1 MKIIQVLNHF
11 LPYQTAG
18 TEIYVWRLCK
28 QLQQLDHNVSVVI
41 PNYESPVSENYIY
54 DGIEVFKYAEPSKP
68 DRALI
73 TGQKIS
79 EGLFFFRQYLKEQK
93 PDIVHFHGVA
103 GSNGISVAH
112 LETAKELGLKVIY
125 TIHLA
130 SVTCNTGTL
139 MYQQKTI
146 CDGKIRILKCAY
158 CSLQKR
164 TNNSFYAAMALG
176 ASLPFY
182 EMGLNTLKW
191 NNTAGTILSYPFQ
204 VKDIRYKLR
213 RTAVACD
220 MIIPITNWYKEVLLK
235 NGVPGNK
242 LKVVL
247 QGLPID
253 INLGENAPIQL
264 PLRLAFVGRIDQ
276 LKGIDLLIDAVGNFN
291 SNEILLDIYG
301 TTDDQKFL
309 EACKKRSLPFE
320 NIEWKGLLP
329 PAEVMKALARYHALV
344 LPSIVAEMSPLVIQ
358 EAFAAKIPVIGSNIY
373 GIAEQVKDGVNGLL
387 FDVGSVTSLQNILQ
401 RLVDSPHILS
411 QLSDNIIAPR
421 SFANVAE
428 ETTNIYNAVLS
439 TAKSG

>member
-18 TEIYVWRLCK
+18 TEIYVWSLCK
-28 QLQQLDHNVSVVI
+28 QLQQFDHGVSVVI
-41 PNYESPVSENYIY
+41 PNYESSVSENYIY

-73 TGQKIS
+73 TGQRTS
-79 EGLFFFRQYLKEQK
+79 EGLLFFRQYLKEQK

-112 LETAKELGLKVIY
+112 LETAKELGVKVIY

-146 CDGKIRILKCAY
+146 CDGMIRISKCTY

-164 TNNSFYAAMALG
+164 TGNSFNAAMASG
-176 ASLPFY
+176 ISLPLY
-182 EMGLNTLKW
+182 EMGINTLKW

-204 VKDIRYKLR
+204 VKNLQHKLR
-213 RTAVACD
+213 RIAAACD
-220 MIIPITNWYKEVLLK
+220 MIMPITNWYKEVLLK
-235 NGVPGNK
+235 NGVEENK

-247 QGLPID
+247 QGLPIN
-253 INLGENAPIQL
+253 ISQVENIPIQL
-264 PLRLAFVGRIDQ
+264 PLRLVFVGRIDQ
-276 LKGIDLLIDAVGNFN
+276 LKGIDLLIDAVGKFN
-291 SNEILLDIYG
+291 NNEIVLDIYG
-301 TTDDQKFL
+301 TTDDRTFL
-309 EACKKRSLPFE
+309 EACKKRAQPFG

-329 PAEVMKALARYHALV
+329 PAEVTRTLAQYHALI
-344 LPSIVAEMSPLVIQ
+344 LPSVVAEMSPLVIQ
-358 EAFAAKIPVIGSNIY
+358 EAFAAKIPVIGSDIY
-373 GIAEQVKDGVNGLL
+373 GIAEQVKDGVNGFL
-387 FDVGSVTSLQNILQ
+387 FTINSVSSLHEVLQ

-421 SFANVAE
+421 SFANVAK
-428 ETTNIYNAVLS
+428 ETINIYNAVLS